1 MGPSRAVATVSRI
14 GNGGDKRKRG
24 FPKVGPSP
32 AEERR
37 FAAIAG
43 PQLAEEL
50 KPAQPR
56 PPVRAAKIQR
66 RHRAML
72 LSWVLVVLL
81 PIVAS
86 GTYLWTRAADQY
98 VSRMGFTVRSEE
110 VSSAASLLGGLSTL
124 TGTSSSSDIDIL
136 YKFIQ
141 SQEMVLLVDEE
152 LGLRQLY
159 SKPTEDPW
167 FRLEPDATVEDLVE
181 YWQSMVRVVSDPGTG
196 LIEIEVR
203 AFAPE
208 DAKAVAEVV
217 MRESSNMINQLSAIA
232 REDVTR
238 YARDELDTAVEQ
250 LKLAR
255 QALTLFRNE
264 KQIVDPAA
272 SLQGQMG
279 VLNSLQGQLAE
290 ALIEQDLLL
299 DTTREGDPRI
309 TQARRRIE
317 VIQRRIAE
325 ELAKLGSGHDSEGEA
340 FANLVGDFEGLQVDL
355 KFAEE
360 SYLSARASLDTAM
373 ADARRQNR
381 YLAAYVRPTLAQTP
395 EYPQRIL
402 LFILTALG
410 AFGTWA
416 LGVLVFYSLRD
427 RR

>member
-1 MGPSRAVATVSRI
+1 
-14 GNGGDKRKRG
+14 
-24 FPKVGPSP
+24 
-32 AEERR
+32 
-37 FAAIAG
+37 
-43 PQLAEEL
+43 LAEEL

-56 PPVRAAKIQR
+56 PPVKAAKIQR

-72 LSWVLVVLL
+72 LSLVVVVVL
-81 PIVAS
+81 PVVAA

-124 TGTSSSSDIDIL
+124 TGTSSSSDVDIL

-141 SQEMVLLVDEE
+141 SQEMVLLVDAE

-159 SKPTEDPW
+159 SKPERDPW
-167 FRLEPDATVEDLVE
+167 FRLDTDATVEDLVD
-181 YWQSMVRVVSDPGTG
+181 YWQKMVRVVSDPGTG

-203 AFAPE
+203 AFDPS
-208 DAKAVAEVV
+208 DAQAVATLV
-217 MRESSNMINQLSAIA
+217 MRESGNMINQLSAIA

-238 YARDELDTAVEQ
+238 YARDELATAVEQ

-309 TQARRRIE
+309 IQARRRIE

-325 ELAKLGSGHDSEGEA
+325 ELAKLGNGQDSEGEA
-340 FANLVGDFEGLQVDL
+340 FADLVGDFEGLQVDL

-395 EYPQRIL
+395 QYPQRAL
-402 LFILTALG
+402 LFILTAIG
-410 AFGTWA
+410 SFGVWA
-416 LGVLVFYSLRD
+416 LAVLVFYSLRD